1 MHNLGPRETLE
12 KFGNRNFPYFRP
24 SAFSLLRE
32 RREIHACSG
41 FRFAPREEDD
51 PTFSFR
57 PPTCARISSK
67 VEIEG
72 PVFPNSAPVEMQHS
86 SFSPRV
92 NIVDWQ
98 TACKYPEKRFF
109 DLIVS
114 RACDYGEQTK
124 RVWIKRYHLDAK
136 ENSVWKL
143 SERLGFGSSLK
154 VRL

>member
-92 NIVDWQ
+92 NIRGLANGLQIPRKVLFRS
-98 TACKYPEKRFF
+98 YRF
-109 DLIVS
+109 
-114 RACDYGEQTK
+114 E
-124 RVWIKRYHLDAK
+124 
-136 ENSVWKL
+136 SVWL
-143 SERLGFGSSLK
+143 RGADETGVNQTVSSRREREFSLK
-154 VRL
+154 VEWKVRF

>member
-98 TACKYPEKRFF
+98 TACKYQKSGFSILSFRERAITGSRRNGCKSNGIISTRKRIQFESW
-109 DLIVS
+109 VK
-114 RACDYGEQTK
+114 G
-124 RVWIKRYHLDAK
+124 
-136 ENSVWKL
+136 
-143 SERLGFGSSLK
+143 
-154 VRL
+154 

>member
-98 TACKYPEKRFF
+98 TACKYQKSAFSILSFRERAITGSRRNGCESNGIISTRKRIQFE
-109 DLIVS
+109 S
-114 RACDYGEQTK
+114 
-124 RVWIKRYHLDAK
+124 
-136 ENSVWKL
+136 
-143 SERLGFGSSLK
+143 
-154 VRL
+154 

>member
-98 TACKYPEKRFF
+98 TACKYQKSGFSILSFRERAITGSRRNGCESNGIISTRKRIQFE
-109 DLIVS
+109 S
-114 RACDYGEQTK
+114 
-124 RVWIKRYHLDAK
+124 
-136 ENSVWKL
+136 
-143 SERLGFGSSLK
+143 
-154 VRL
+154 